1 MEVFGLLQYGSPPED
16 YTGIDFN
23 PMNPHSLWNVGTGNA
38 FVEISAILLLVLMYD
53 IFILLDCTHSHIKWY
68 LMSMCLTHEWS
79 DGSSERF
86 IAELL
91 SQLIMVGL
99 TCLNSV
105 AEVRS

>member
-1 MEVFGLLQYGSPPED
+1 
-16 YTGIDFN
+16 
-23 PMNPHSLWNVGTGNA
+23 MNPHSLWNVGTGNT
-38 FVEISAILLLVLMYD
+38 FVKISAILSLVLMYD
-53 IFILLDCTHSHIKWY
+53 IFISLDCTHSHIKWY